1 MKGKMRIYY
10 DREGDYLTIFAG
22 EPVANYGEDISEGI
36 TIFKNQETDE
46 VIGVGIQE
54 FSERTESLNDINLN
68 LPFFI
73 NFEEIQKSSV

>member
-22 EPVANYGEDISEGI
+22 KPVPNYGEDIAEGV
-36 TIFKNQETDE
+36 TIFKDQETDE
-46 VIGVGIQE
+46 VVGVGIQE
-54 FSERTESLNDINLN
+54 FSEKTESLKDIKLN

-73 NFEEIQKSSV
+73 SFEEQKSSI